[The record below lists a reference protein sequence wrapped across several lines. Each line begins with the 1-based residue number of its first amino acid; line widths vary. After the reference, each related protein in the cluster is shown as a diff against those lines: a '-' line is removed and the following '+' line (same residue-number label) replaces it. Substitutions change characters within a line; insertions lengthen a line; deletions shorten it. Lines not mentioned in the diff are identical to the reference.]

1 MKLKK
6 YWALPATI
14 LVCALVGGVL
24 GPRISI
30 AAAASEDD
38 VKDSFRRF
46 SQVLSIVEQNF
57 VDEIEPES
65 AVYQGAIP
73 RMLQALDPHSSF
85 FDPESFARMRDD
97 QRGRYAGVGMT
108 IQPRNGQTV
117 VGAPFP
123 RTPAYRAGLRPGDI
137 ILEVDGESMEGLN
150 TTEVANQL
158 RGPEGTEVEIG
169 YERPGRDGMVHVKV
183 IRASIPRPSVPV
195 AFEIKPNIGFVKIS
209 RPR

>member
-1 MKLKK
+1 MKLRK
-6 YWALPATI
+6 YWALPATV
-14 LVCALVGGVL
+14 LACTLAGGL
-24 GPRISI
+24 WGPRISI

-38 VKDSFRRF
+38 IKDSFKQF
-46 SQVLSIVEQNF
+46 SEVLSIVEANF
-57 VDEIEPES
+57 VDEVEPEA

-73 RMLQALDPHSSF
+73 RMLMALDPHSSF
-85 FDPESFARMRDD
+85 WDPESFERMRED

-123 RTPAYRAGLRPGDI
+123 HTPAYRAGLRPGDVI
-137 ILEVDGESMEGLN
+137 VEVDGKLMEGLN
-150 TTEVANQL
+150 TTEVANNL

-169 YERPGRDGMVHVKV
+169 YERPGREGLVKVKV

-195 AFEIKPNIGFVKIS
+195 FRHSPPAN
-209 RPR
+209 R